1 MARGLWRDRKAFAD
15 LPGAPTIDWY
25 GYSRG
30 EMKARLAAIFLAMVF
45 SACSGQIETTSPSA
59 PGSVASDLAGPSP
72 SDDLGL
78 TLVALGDSWVE
89 GAHCGGCRTFAG
101 LYADGLE
108 AQTGEPVEFVD
119 LTGDRTTDS
128 TALLESLR
136 TDDQIRAAVAEA
148 EVVLIATGPN
158 EGSITTEP
166 LAEGTCGGADNL
178 DCVRALGE
186 RWATNFDASLEEIE
200 QLRDGKPT
208 AIRLVNAANIFTSL
222 PSIATDLGLEED
234 FASEAFALNFELLT
248 QAVCDAAEAHDA
260 QCVDVRPIL
269 NGPDLDQPTDE
280 NSPENMQAIA
290 DALVETGLPEL
301 P

>member
-1 MARGLWRDRKAFAD
+1 MRE
-15 LPGAPTIDWY
+15 LP
-25 GYSRG
+25 
-30 EMKARLAAIFLAMVF
+30 AAILVAIVLV
-45 SACSGQIETTSPSA
+45 SCSGPSLTGV
-59 PGSVASDLAGPSP
+59 PTVPDSVASDAGGPSP
-72 SDDLGL
+72 SDGLGL
-78 TLVALGDSWVE
+78 TYVALGDSWVE

-108 AQTGEPVEFVD
+108 ELTGEAVEFID

-136 TDDQIRAAVAEA
+136 TDDEIRAAVADA
-148 EVVLIATGPN
+148 DVVLIATGPN

-166 LAEGTCGGADNL
+166 LADGTCGGSDNL
-178 DCVRALGE
+178 DCIRALGQ
-186 RWATNFDASLEEIE
+186 RWASNFDMSIEEIE
-200 QLRDGKPT
+200 SLRDGKPT
-208 AIRLVNAANIFTSL
+208 AIRLVNAANIFTSV
-222 PSIATDLGLEED
+222 PSIATDLGLDED
-234 FASEAFALNFELLT
+234 FAFTAFALNFELLT
-248 QAVCDAAEAHDA
+248 DAVCEAAEAHDA

-269 NGPDLDQPTDE
+269 NGPNLDQPTDE

>member
-1 MARGLWRDRKAFAD
+1 MWNG
-15 LPGAPTIDWY
+15 Y
-25 GYSRG
+25 GED
-30 EMKARLAAIFLAMVF
+30 EMKARPGAILLAMVLI
-45 SACSGQIETTSPSA
+45 ACSGQIETASSLA
-59 PGSVASDLAGPSP
+59 PDSVASDAGTPSP
-72 SDDLGL
+72 SNDLGL
-78 TLVALGDSWVE
+78 TVVALGDSWVE

-108 AQTGEPVEFVD
+108 GLTGQPVEFVD

-128 TALLESLR
+128 TALLDSLR
-136 TDDQIRAAVAEA
+136 TDDQIRAAVADA
-148 EVVLIATGPN
+148 DVVLIATGPN

-166 LAEGTCGGADNL
+166 LAAGTCGGADNL

-186 RWATNFDASLEEIE
+186 RWATNFDASLDEIE
-200 QLRDGKPT
+200 ELRDGTPT
-208 AIRLVNAANIFTSL
+208 AIRLVNAANIFTSE

-234 FASEAFALNFELLT
+234 FASDAFALNFELLT

-290 DALVETGLPEL
+290 DALVETGLAEL
-301 P
+301 R

>member
-1 MARGLWRDRKAFAD
+1 LQLIFAEDEMKA
-15 LPGAPTIDWY
+15 LPGAILF
-25 GYSRG
+25 
-30 EMKARLAAIFLAMVF
+30 AVVLI
-45 SACSGQIETTSPSA
+45 ACSGPIQTATPSD
-59 PGSVASDLAGPSP
+59 PDSVASVLVGPSP

-78 TLVALGDSWVE
+78 TYVALGDSWVE

-108 AQTGEPVEFVD
+108 VLTGEPVEFID

-136 TDDQIRAAVAEA
+136 TDAEIRAAVAA
-148 EVVLIATGPN
+148 ADVVLIATGPN
-158 EGSITTEP
+158 EGSVTTEP
-166 LAEGTCGGADNL
+166 LAAGTCGGPDNL
-178 DCVRALGE
+178 DCIRALGE

-208 AIRLVNAANIFTSL
+208 AIRLVNAANIFTSV
-222 PSIATDLGLEED
+222 PSIATDLGLDED
-234 FASEAFALNFELLT
+234 FASAAFALNFELLT
-248 QAVCDAAEAHDA
+248 QAVCDTAEAHDA

-269 NGPDLDQPTDE
+269 NGPNLDQPTDE

>member
-1 MARGLWRDRKAFAD
+1 MRTSSAL
-15 LPGAPTIDWY
+15 LL
-25 GYSRG
+25 
-30 EMKARLAAIFLAMVF
+30 LALVLG
-45 SACSGQIETTSPSA
+45 ACSGASRGTGSAGSETGGSEAPEPS
-59 PGSVASDLAGPSP
+59 GSGGS
-72 SDDLGL
+72 GL
-78 TLVALGDSWVE
+78 SYIALGDSWVE

-108 AQTGEPVEFVD
+108 ELTGEPVEFID

-136 TDDQIRAAVAEA
+136 TDEEIRAAVADA
-148 EVVLIATGPN
+148 DVVLIATGPN

-166 LAEGTCGGADNL
+166 LKTGTCGGADNL

-186 RWATNFDASLEEIE
+186 RWSTNFDSSIDEIE
-200 QLRDGKPT
+200 RLRDGKPT
-208 AIRLVNAANIFTSL
+208 AIRLVNAANFLTSA
-222 PSIATDLGLEED
+222 PSMATEMGLDED
-234 FASEAFALNFELLT
+234 FAMTAFALNFELLT
-248 QAVCDAAEAHDA
+248 KATCEAAEAHDA

-290 DALVETGLPEL
+290 DALVDIGLPEL
-301 P
+301 D